1 MLSKF
6 LLLGVLDSLRHG
18 SELCKIAKDTFALT
32 HEIVVVIVIIIIIIR
47 IIIIIIIIIITIII
61 IIIIIIKYCD
71 C

>member
-32 HEIVVVIVIIIIIIR
+32 HEIVVIT
-47 IIIIIIIIIITIII
+47 IIIIIIIITIII
-61 IIIIIIKYCD
+61 IIIIIIIMLLC
-71 C
+71 